1 MTSLG
6 KAQVLAGIRAA
17 LDRSGDGTIDHA
29 AAAERLRLH
38 PRNLVP
44 ARTAGLDRGGLA
56 DLFARL
62 SVEGQATVARV
73 ADLSGVP
80 DAIAGYLAE
89 HNMPAE
95 LLAAEDPLLA
105 RIDWSRRPLLRV
117 SAGVPTGAEA
127 VGLAAAACAIAETG
141 TLMLTSGSGRPASLN
156 FLPETFLAVLPVNR
170 IAPALEDAWD
180 RLRRLVPGTLPR
192 TVNFINGPSR
202 TGDIEQKLQMG
213 AHGPRRVHILMIEDG
228 ALD

>member
-1 MTSLG
+1 
-6 KAQVLAGIRAA
+6 
-17 LDRSGDGTIDHA
+17 
-29 AAAERLRLH
+29 
-38 PRNLVP
+38 
-44 ARTAGLDRGGLA
+44 
-56 DLFARL
+56 
-62 SVEGQATVARV
+62 
-73 ADLSGVP
+73 
-80 DAIAGYLAE
+80 
-89 HNMPAE
+89 
-95 LLAAEDPLLA
+95 
-105 RIDWSRRPLLRV
+105 LLRV